1 MAAARSGGEA
11 AGGVCPATVTVIPG
25 GQFACEK
32 DAGHEGLHS
41 AHLESG
47 WEAVVWPDGTTAVL
61 APGRGRRRRRDS
73 PGALDDGPS

>member
-1 MAAARSGGEA
+1 MAADRSGGEA
-11 AGGVCPATVTVIPG
+11 SPGLCSATVTVIPG

-41 AHLESG
+41 THLEGG

-61 APGRGRRRRRDS
+61 APGWGRRMRRDS
-73 PGALDDGPS
+73 PSALDDGPS